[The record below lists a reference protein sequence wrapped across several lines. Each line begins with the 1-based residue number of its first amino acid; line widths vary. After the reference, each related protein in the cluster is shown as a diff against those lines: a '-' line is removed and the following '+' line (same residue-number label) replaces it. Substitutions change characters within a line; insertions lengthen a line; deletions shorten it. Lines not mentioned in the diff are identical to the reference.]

1 MGLVLP
7 NSSSEANKC
16 AIEGLYSL
24 FCVFYSLILSMF
36 CMLFFLLQCMQSG
49 IYVLLLR
56 LAREFHLNSYEEVFV
71 TLDLLCR
78 MVSSNTV
85 IYGFF

>member
-1 MGLVLP
+1 M
-7 NSSSEANKC
+7 
-16 AIEGLYSL
+16 
-24 FCVFYSLILSMF
+24 
-36 CMLFFLLQCMQSG
+36 
-49 IYVLLLR
+49 LLLR

-71 TLDLLCR
+71 TLDLLFR